1 MSSHFKGSAANNET
15 PNSPRQQVT
24 SAPTAPHTEKAFFG
38 ALKQDAP
45 RQQHPVFS
53 DDYEE
58 RFAEDPYF
66 QETAPNARV
75 WRTYVEEAAAFDAV
89 MVGQSRDGLDVML
102 VFAGLFSAVVTS
114 FLVQISQ
121 KLEADFSQMSALLMH
136 DLVLVQLSMAA
147 GSSGPN
153 LTAPSVDPTSSFT
166 PDSITVW
173 INGLWAVS
181 LAASL
186 VVALAAVLVKQW
198 LHHYTSLPSGTPG
211 TRSHVRQYRFMGLEK
226 WRVSVIIGLLPIIMH
241 ASLALF
247 LAGLILF

>member
-1 MSSHFKGSAANNET
+1 MKSDTRAGRVRVTIWVSIIPSFSFNQGRSPKMSSHFKGSAANNET

-58 RFAEDPYF
+58 RFAEDPYC

-102 VFAGLFSAVVTS
+102 VFVCFPW
-114 FLVQISQ
+114 F
-121 KLEADFSQMSALLMH
+121 
-136 DLVLVQLSMAA
+136 
-147 GSSGPN
+147 
-153 LTAPSVDPTSSFT
+153 
-166 PDSITVW
+166 
-173 INGLWAVS
+173 
-181 LAASL
+181 
-186 VVALAAVLVKQW
+186 
-198 LHHYTSLPSGTPG
+198 
-211 TRSHVRQYRFMGLEK
+211 
-226 WRVSVIIGLLPIIMH
+226 
-241 ASLALF
+241 
-247 LAGLILF
+247 